1 MDEVKSWFI
10 SPAADEDVPLTAD
23 ASVADAWG
31 PCECGSGM
39 VFLKA
44 PTLSDVRQEFG
55 KRWSGSDPDYF
66 KKSSYDAR
74 CEAEPVNFVIVNLP
88 IQGKSSQ
95 TVVIERGENEA
106 RYVRP
111 PYLTPRPRFRSSLNS
126 RVYRSTTAAVSP
138 CSR

>member
-1 MDEVKSWFI
+1 MVDEVKSWFI

-66 KKSSYDAR
+66 KPRHPTFTAEGPSSKM
-74 CEAEPVNFVIVNLP
+74 P
-88 IQGKSSQ
+88 GS
-95 TVVIERGENEA
+95 
-106 RYVRP
+106 
-111 PYLTPRPRFRSSLNS
+111 NS
-126 RVYRSTTAAVSP
+126 YADSAS
-138 CSR
+138 

>member
-55 KRWSGSDPDYF
+55 KLLCTKPKGTVAVGG
-66 KKSSYDAR
+66 AR
-74 CEAEPVNFVIVNLP
+74 
-88 IQGKSSQ
+88 
-95 TVVIERGENEA
+95 
-106 RYVRP
+106 
-111 PYLTPRPRFRSSLNS
+111 
-126 RVYRSTTAAVSP
+126 
-138 CSR
+138 